1 MAERSPF
8 GSRTPPQ
15 LNAGARSTPMAS
27 KTRTLAR
34 SPLQSQ
40 MATPNPEV
48 AVANSAMANR
58 MENIENMIQNLS
70 VNLSQHIN
78 QLSINIHNMDQKLT
92 SRMDS
97 MQAGIE
103 QNSKILGDVIS
114 RVHVIEV
121 VVEKRIPELVAQ
133 QDMLR
138 AETQQCI
145 NELHE
150 RGKKDMQALE
160 DFIFRKIEAEL
171 NVSAAHVDQ
180 QVTRISGDLRREIK
194 MKDDELEGKLKQGF
208 LDIEQQLENKS
219 KVEDDDQVT
228 SATEANKKHKSHYD
242 SDTENEADD
251 IVKINKRKVNR
262 RRDYIKESDDPLF
275 FRKSQIIE
283 ERPRRSK
290 GGDDSSPD
298 DSDSDSSSEGSHHGK
313 SRSRGDHGSRKG
325 RSLIVKTREDFRY
338 LALKHLDKWH
348 MEELIDFLDEY
359 ELVSDR
365 NPQADLRMVHFM
377 EKDVLAIFKP
387 YKAILL

>member
-58 MENIENMIQNLS
+58 MENIENMIQNFS

-103 QNSKILGDVIS
+103 QNSRILGDVIS

-133 QDMLR
+133 HDMLR

-150 RGKKDMQALE
+150 RGKKDMQAFE
-160 DFIFRKIEAEL
+160 DFIVR
-171 NVSAAHVDQ
+171 
-180 QVTRISGDLRREIK
+180 K
-194 MKDDELEGKLKQGF
+194 MKEVKLLKMLLQ
-208 LDIEQQLENKS
+208 
-219 KVEDDDQVT
+219 
-228 SATEANKKHKSHYD
+228 KK
-242 SDTENEADD
+242 
-251 IVKINKRKVNR
+251 
-262 RRDYIKESDDPLF
+262 
-275 FRKSQIIE
+275 
-283 ERPRRSK
+283 
-290 GGDDSSPD
+290 
-298 DSDSDSSSEGSHHGK
+298 
-313 SRSRGDHGSRKG
+313 
-325 RSLIVKTREDFRY
+325 
-338 LALKHLDKWH
+338 
-348 MEELIDFLDEY
+348 
-359 ELVSDR
+359 
-365 NPQADLRMVHFM
+365 
-377 EKDVLAIFKP
+377 
-387 YKAILL
+387 ILC